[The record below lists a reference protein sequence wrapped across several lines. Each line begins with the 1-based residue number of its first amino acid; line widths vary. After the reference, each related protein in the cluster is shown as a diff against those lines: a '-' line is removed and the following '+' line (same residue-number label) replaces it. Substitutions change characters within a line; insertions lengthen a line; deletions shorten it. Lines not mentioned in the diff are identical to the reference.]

1 MEASNR
7 RKDDT
12 MKKNTFG
19 KTVAKLRREQGITQQ
34 ELADQMGV
42 TDKAV
47 SKWERDLS
55 MPDTASLPLLAQ
67 TLGTTV
73 DQLMNGAGDTAPA
86 APEKEDL
93 PALICRAVGLAMGVA
108 VVALSVLKQLD
119 LNTAAGLLG
128 VGLTALSI
136 HQFLRK

>member
-1 MEASNR
+1 METSNR

-12 MKKNTFG
+12 MKKNTLG
-19 KTVAKLRREQGITQQ
+19 KTVAKLRKEQGITQQ
-34 ELADQMGV
+34 ELADLLGV

-73 DQLMNGAGDTAPA
+73 DQLMNGAEDSASA

-108 VVALSVLKQLD
+108 VIVLSVLKQLD
-119 LNTAAGLLG
+119 LNTAAGMLG

>member
-19 KTVAKLRREQGITQQ
+19 KTVARLRKEQGITQQ
-34 ELADQMGV
+34 ELADRMGV

-73 DQLMNGAGDTAPA
+73 DQLMNGGADTAAA

-108 VVALSVLKQLD
+108 VVALSLLKQLD
-119 LNTAAGLLG
+119 LHTAAGLLG
-128 VGLTALSI
+128 VGLTALSV
-136 HQFLRK
+136 HSFLRK

>member
-19 KTVAKLRREQGITQQ
+19 KTVARLRKEQGITQQ
-34 ELADQMGV
+34 ELADRMGV

-73 DQLMNGAGDTAPA
+73 DQLMNGGADTAAA

-108 VVALSVLKQLD
+108 VVALSLLQQLD

-128 VGLTALSI
+128 VGLTALSV
-136 HQFLRK
+136 HSFLRK

>member
-1 MEASNR
+1 
-7 RKDDT
+7 
-12 MKKNTFG
+12 
-19 KTVAKLRREQGITQQ
+19 
-34 ELADQMGV
+34 MGV

-67 TLGTTV
+67 TLGTSV
-73 DQLMNGAGDTAPA
+73 DQLMSGCPENTDPA
-86 APEKEDL
+86 SEKEDL
-93 PALICRAVGLAMGVA
+93 PLLICRAVGLAMGVA
-108 VVALSVLKQLD
+108 VVVLSLLKQLD
-119 LNTAAGLLG
+119 LNTAAGMLG

>member
-19 KTVAKLRREQGITQQ
+19 KTVARLRKEQGITQQ
-34 ELADQMGV
+34 ELADRMGV

-73 DQLMNGAGDTAPA
+73 DQLMNGGADTAAA

-108 VVALSVLKQLD
+108 VVALSLLKQLD

-128 VGLTALSI
+128 VGLTALSV
-136 HQFLRK
+136 HSFLRR

>member
-1 MEASNR
+1 METSNR

-19 KTVAKLRREQGITQQ
+19 KNVAKLRKEQGITQQ
-34 ELADQMGV
+34 ELADLLGV

-73 DQLMNGAGDTAPA
+73 DQLMNGVREKSESEG
-86 APEKEDL
+86 EKENL
-93 PALICRAVGLAMGVA
+93 PLLICHAVGLAMGVA
-108 VVALSVLKQLD
+108 VIVLSVLKQLD
-119 LNTAAGLLG
+119 LNTAAGMLG

>member
-19 KTVAKLRREQGITQQ
+19 KTVARLRKEQGITQQ
-34 ELADQMGV
+34 ELADRMGV

-73 DQLMNGAGDTAPA
+73 DQLMNGGADTAAA

-108 VVALSVLKQLD
+108 VVALSLLKQLD

-128 VGLTALSI
+128 VGLTALSV
-136 HQFLRK
+136 HSFLRK